1 MKWIV
6 GGAFLLVLG
15 IFLRWV
21 LKLENS
27 TSSRRSLSAHL
38 GADRENIYQ
47 PVAQEIVTQSSIL
60 GVSLNDAIE
69 HRHANQPEM
78 AWRLVQLAVSEWER
92 LTEILTAL
100 TNLMAAHAGS
110 ARLSIPGRPIL
121 AERFK
126 SRLMI
131 DSVRTHELFDQLV
144 FRSRLRFQLHL
155 RMLRRAN
162 ETLTA
167 ELGRLYRS
175 ADRSGDHPPELWENL
190 DHYFHDLD
198 LVAKETLLA
207 FRALLPCL
215 PNPDLALLKA
225 DTTEVIRRGVRA
237 KVSVREQQPGLPP

>member
-1 MKWIV
+1 MKWI
-6 GGAFLLVLG
+6 GAGAFLLALG

-21 LKLENS
+21 LKLEGS
-27 TSSRRSLSAHL
+27 ASSRRNLAAHL
-38 GADRENIYQ
+38 GVDRENIYQ

-69 HRHANQPEM
+69 HRDANQPDM

-92 LTEILTAL
+92 LTELLTAL
-100 TNLMAAHAGS
+100 VSLMAAHAGS

-121 AERFK
+121 ADRFK
-126 SRLMI
+126 SRLII

-167 ELGRLYRS
+167 ELRRLYHS
-175 ADRSGDHPPELWENL
+175 ADRSCDRPPELWEQL

-215 PNPDLALLKA
+215 PNSDLAPLKT
-225 DTTEVIRRGVRA
+225 DTTEVIRRGVRST
-237 KVSVREQQPGLPP
+237 VSARE